1 MLLGVLSSKPSPT
14 PPPRPRDE
22 VGKPNEMEAPLP
34 EGLHG
39 IIADV
44 NRRTEDIHKRI
55 AVVQNDV
62 SNLNSRVSSVETQM
76 GSVSTHLATLV
87 TEARNTNV
95 LLQSNI
101 DQRQRLEDHRMKLE
115 LEDREWRH
123 KMDSARLKQEQE
135 DSGVARN
142 FRKELWETF
151 RQPLGTFIIGFV
163 AWLLYTYLYVPPTP

>member
-1 MLLGVLSSKPSPT
+1 MAKSDAS
-14 PPPRPRDE
+14 D
-22 VGKPNEMEAPLP
+22 AP

-39 IIADV
+39 ILADV
-44 NRRTEDIHKRI
+44 NRRTEDIHKRM

-62 SNLNSRVSSVETQM
+62 SNLNTRVSNVENQM
-76 GSVSTHLATLV
+76 GAVGTHLATLV
-87 TEARNTNV
+87 SEARNTNV

-123 KMDSARLKQEQE
+123 RMDSARLKQEQE

-151 RQPLGTFIIGFV
+151 RQPLGTFVIALA
-163 AWLLYTYLYVPPTP
+163 AWLAYTYLYVPPAP